1 MFKQTFGDF
10 RFFSSDQS
18 FFIAGK
24 GASMKGLF
32 FFVHRNLLHEGSIFL
47 YAENRFC
54 ILPLSTGPK
63 VGVRGSGNHCQKVR
77 GSETTSWDRRNLSW
91 GMTSFETEVPPE
103 SFRNSFFVSDLFSR
117 ILFSQFSQKGLCWNF
132 NTFLLAILEVS
143 GSRQPDLGRQKLFA
157 CSYAVSIG
165 FQLLVWQ
172 IFDVQTKFRRFPL
185 FYLQPAKVHC
195 LADWLIDPRSM
206 LSFIG
211 FIVL

>member
-117 ILFSQFSQKGLCWNF
+117 ILIFEIFPKRALLKFQY
-132 NTFLLAILEVS
+132 FLIS
-143 GSRQPDLGRQKLFA
+143 HFGSFWKSTTRPRKTKIIRVLIRGFGRFPTL
-157 CSYAVSIG
+157 S
-165 FQLLVWQ
+165 LT
-172 IFDVQTKFRRFPL
+172 DFRRSNKLSEISAFLP
-185 FYLQPAKVHC
+185 PA
-195 LADWLIDPRSM
+195 S
-206 LSFIG
+206 
-211 FIVL
+211 